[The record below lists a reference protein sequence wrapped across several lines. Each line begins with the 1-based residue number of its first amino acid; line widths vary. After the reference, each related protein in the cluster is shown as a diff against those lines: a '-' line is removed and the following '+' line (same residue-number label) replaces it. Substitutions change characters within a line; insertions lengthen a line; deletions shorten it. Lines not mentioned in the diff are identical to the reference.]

1 MRDSEVQETVTVIE
15 VSRSA
20 RRDQATSHLTRLRKR
35 VLGGRTAQRKEFDNI
50 LEVARITAKRD
61 PKALASLLRLIGRTT
76 QSRVMTNVLR
86 HEDSV
91 VLSCEPESTM
101 FSSLAP
107 LTRDARRLDDLKR
120 PVRAPR
126 PLKLGVD
133 LHLPWPWNAGRII
146 NCLSNLRPEGQ
157 WGKWRQDKN
166 HCIELWLPLGI
177 GWVHGGNHS
186 LTVGILQG
194 KGRVRPEVTYDISE
208 VYKHVTCDGGAY
220 MRKHDGSLI
229 GPVTD
234 LEMAAV
240 FEIGRLMHKHR
251 VMFWDS

>member
-1 MRDSEVQETVTVIE
+1 
-15 VSRSA
+15 
-20 RRDQATSHLTRLRKR
+20 
-35 VLGGRTAQRKEFDNI
+35 
-50 LEVARITAKRD
+50 
-61 PKALASLLRLIGRTT
+61 
-76 QSRVMTNVLR
+76 
-86 HEDSV
+86 
-91 VLSCEPESTM
+91 M
-101 FSSLAP
+101 FSDLVP
-107 LTRDARRLDDLKR
+107 LTRDGRRLDDLKQR
-120 PVRAPR
+120 VRS
-126 PLKLGVD
+126 LGSLRLGID
-133 LHLPWPWNAGRII
+133 LLLPWPWNAGRII

-208 VYKHVTCDGGAY
+208 VHKHVTCDGVAY
-220 MRKHDGSLI
+220 VRKHDGSVI
-229 GPVTD
+229 GPVPD

-251 VMFWDS
+251 VTFWNS

>member
-1 MRDSEVQETVTVIE
+1 MQEIVTVIE
-15 VSRSA
+15 VSNSD
-20 RRDQATSHLTRLRKR
+20 RRDRVASHLTRLRKQ
-35 VLGGRTAQRKEFDNI
+35 VSGGRSAQRKEFDNI
-50 LEVARITAKRD
+50 LEIARITAKRD
-61 PKALASLLRLIGRTT
+61 PKALPSLLRLIGRTT
-76 QSRVMTNVLR
+76 QSRVITNVLR

-91 VLSCEPESTM
+91 VLSCEPESMM
-101 FSSLAP
+101 FSDLVP
-107 LTRDARRLDDLKR
+107 LTRDGRRLDDLKQR
-120 PVRAPR
+120 VRSPR
-126 PLKLGVD
+126 PLRLGVD
-133 LHLPWPWNAGRII
+133 LLLPWPWNAGRII
-146 NCLSNLRPEGQ
+146 NCLSNLRPGGQ

-208 VYKHVTCDGGAY
+208 VYKHVACDGVAY
-220 MRKHDGSLI
+220 KRKHDGSVI
-229 GPVTD
+229 GPVPD

-251 VMFWDS
+251 VMFWNS